1 MQEIAEKSKIEKL
14 RRSPNITEQ
23 LKREKVLVTNMI
35 RGFSE
40 MRGVAHQNKILWL
53 NHKLQKSVVPPDS
66 SSNTDALQVFTFLLF
81 QQYTCGTRWHSC

>member
-40 MRGVAHQNKILWL
+40 MRGVAHQNKIL
-53 NHKLQKSVVPPDS
+53 
-66 SSNTDALQVFTFLLF
+66 
-81 QQYTCGTRWHSC
+81 